1 MSDEI
6 SFSHKVKEEII
17 SKINSKSKADACLLG
32 ILMTCN
38 EISNT
43 QILFLTENESV
54 AEFFIKNIQRICGNQ
69 NAIEELTT
77 SRKNSNI
84 LYNLSINNVDD
95 IRKIFEYF
103 KIDLELKIENTLLP
117 KKKFYPQLISGV
129 FLSCGSVNNPEKKY
143 HLEFVLPTL
152 GLCNLFGALIIDN
165 FNILPKQAAR
175 KNHQIV
181 YIKESENIID
191 MLTIMGAVN
200 SSFDFMNTKIF
211 KDMRNKINRAVNC
224 DNANIEKSLKA
235 AEKQIEDIELID
247 NTIGIDSLPEN
258 LQEIARMRY
267 ENPDYTL
274 QELSQALNPPISR
287 SGANHRLARIA
298 DVASDIRNKNN
309 GEIQ

>member
-1 MSDEI
+1 MSDEV

-38 EISNT
+38 EINEDN
-43 QILFLTENESV
+43 ILFLTENKSV
-54 AEFFIKNIQRICGNQ
+54 AEFFIKNIQRICRDE
-69 NAIEELTT
+69 NAVNELTT

-84 LYNLSINNVDD
+84 LYNLSISKADC
-95 IRKIFEYF
+95 RKSVFNYF
-103 KIDLELKIENTLLP
+103 KIDLKSGIERTILP
-117 KKKFYPQLISGV
+117 KKKLYSQLISGI

-152 GLCNLFGALIIDN
+152 ELCNLFGALIIDN
-165 FNILPKQAAR
+165 FDILPKQTTR

-235 AEKQIEDIELID
+235 AEKQIQDIELID
-247 NTIGIDSLPEN
+247 NTIGIDNLPEN
-258 LQEIARMRY
+258 LQEIAKIRY

-274 QELSQALNPPISR
+274 QELSQALTPQISR

-298 DVASDIRNKNN
+298 DIANDIRNKK
-309 GEIQ
+309 